1 MNEIIQTYTNTNG
14 VLIYYGD
21 DYIYD
26 ALGITKYIAITVLLS
41 SVPQGNIQS
50 VEGACKYHTF
60 NVRNKKKPTV
70 HQRRTLQTDHNTHE
84 YKHYQQVTQRLHV
97 RDTLIG

>member
-1 MNEIIQTYTNTNG
+1 MNEIIWTYTNTNG

-26 ALGITKYIAITVLLS
+26 ALGITKYIAITVFLS

-60 NVRNKKKPTV
+60 NVRKKKNHCTPKE
-70 HQRRTLQTDHNTHE
+70 NT
-84 YKHYQQVTQRLHV
+84 TN
-97 RDTLIG
+97 